1 MAHPKAGRYAA
12 LRISRSLRVL
22 VLVLAFAWLAARS
35 GRLLV
40 IDDPQHA
47 DVILA
52 LAGETEQRPSRALQL
67 LSQGYAERLILN
79 VPANAVIY
87 GATYQQL
94 AQNWIQNLPQANS
107 LSVCPIQGLSTKA
120 ESLDTAQCL
129 RKVNARSVLIVT
141 SDFHT
146 RRALSEFRKEL
157 PGYTFHVAA
166 SYDATQ
172 FGEPWWRHRQWA
184 KTNLSEWLRL
194 LWWELVDRWF

>member
-1 MAHPKAGRYAA
+1 M
-12 LRISRSLRVL
+12 RISRRLRVL
-22 VLVLAFAWLAARS
+22 LIVLAFAWLVARS
-35 GRLLV
+35 ARLLV

-47 DVILA
+47 DAILA

-67 LSQGYAERLILN
+67 LSQGYAEHLILD

-87 GATYQQL
+87 GSTYQQL
-94 AQNWIQNLPQANS
+94 AENWIKTLPQAS
-107 LSVCPIQGLSTKA
+107 LLSVCTIQGLSTKA

-157 PGYTFHVAA
+157 PQYTFHVAA

-172 FGEPWWRHRQWA
+172 FGDQWWRHRQWA

>member
-1 MAHPKAGRYAA
+1 M
-12 LRISRSLRVL
+12 RISRSLRVL
-22 VLVLAFAWLAARS
+22 VLVLAFAWLVARS
-35 GRLLV
+35 ARLLV

-47 DVILA
+47 DAIVA

-67 LSQGYAERLILN
+67 LSQGYAEHLILD

-87 GATYQQL
+87 GSTYQQL
-94 AQNWIQNLPQANS
+94 AQAWIQTLPQAS
-107 LSVCPIQGLSTKA
+107 SISVCPIQGLSTKA

-157 PGYTFHVAA
+157 PQYTFHVAA
-166 SYDATQ
+166 SYDDTQ
-172 FGEPWWRHRQWA
+172 FGEQWWRHRQWA